1 MSSVTKSFY
10 VSNILGRAVN
20 HLNNKCRALLCLA
33 LLLAYFLG
41 VRRPEI
47 LLRSKRDQKGRQKT
61 PFPTFLLPYIQP
73 IQQGSDV
80 DLLIDPAMRL
90 TNEVP
95 CVVDKLSFEMG
106 KEEIITKPFAT
117 INSLGCLGGFKIEL
131 GV

>member
-1 MSSVTKSFY
+1 MSRASVGLLPWCSAPRNSTEVQTRPKRKAKDSSFP
-10 VSNILGRAVN
+10 L
-20 HLNNKCRALLCLA
+20 
-33 LLLAYFLG
+33 
-41 VRRPEI
+41 
-47 LLRSKRDQKGRQKT
+47 DD

-131 GV
+131 GVQFEERGHGIVALMPFE